1 MVDASTKRQ
10 FSQRVASLRE
20 QQDLTQ
26 AELGRAVG
34 VSGTCVWNWEGANTF
49 PRPATLKRL
58 AQALGTTVSFL
69 SGRADGSGSAD
80 KGAELDARRPLAE
93 TIMEARQ
100 TVAAAAGMPVSKVR
114 VILDCGD

>member
-1 MVDASTKRQ
+1 MTVDASTKRQ

-26 AELGRAVG
+26 AELGRVVG
-34 VSGTCVWNWEGANTF
+34 VSGTCIWNWEGANTY

-58 AQALGTTVSFL
+58 AQALGTTPSFL
-69 SGRADGSGSAD
+69 SGRADGSGSD
-80 KGAELDARRPLAE
+80 DQGARRPLAE

-114 VILDCGD
+114 VVLDCGD